1 MLRIIYIFLYIIT
14 LQYTF
19 VYINNVSIN
28 DNEIKNINYH
38 DA

>member
-1 MLRIIYIFLYIIT
+1 MLRIIYIFLYIT

-19 VYINNVSIN
+19 VYINNFSIN